1 MRIGASSSVRIMN
14 RMAIAMSYLTL
25 GKRADAEYT
34 VNRSRFI
41 SHAAPV
47 ESAEAA
53 NAFIA
58 EIRAEYPDATH
69 NVFAF
74 QVRENAYSRYS
85 DDGEPSGTSGMPVL
99 QVLKGR
105 ELTDSILV
113 VTRYFG
119 GILLGTG
126 GLVRA
131 YSHAAV
137 LGVEAAGIVKM
148 DLCSSMYLP
157 CPYAFYERMNK
168 LIAQYGGVVEDTAFE
183 DSVKLTFRLPQSDEA
198 AFQKALTEQTNGTL
212 IATKTGETY
221 GKFDI

>member
-1 MRIGASSSVRIMN
+1 
-14 RMAIAMSYLTL
+14 MSYLTL
-25 GKRADAEYT
+25 GSSADAEYT

-41 SHAAPV
+41 AHAAPV
-47 ESAEAA
+47 ESIEAA

-58 EIRAEYPDATH
+58 EIRAAYPDATH

-74 QVRENAYSRYS
+74 QVREHSYSRYS

-119 GILLGTG
+119 GVLLGTG

-131 YSHAAV
+131 YSHSAV

-148 DLCSSMYLP
+148 DLCSCMHLP
-157 CPYAFYERMNK
+157 CPYAYYERMNK
-168 LIAQYGGVVEDTAFE
+168 LISQFGGVIEDTAFE
-183 DSVKLTFRLPQSDEA
+183 DNVKLTFRLPQTEEDA
-198 AFQKALTEQTNGTL
+198 LQKAITEQTNGAL
-212 IATKTGETY
+212 LATKTGE
-221 GKFDI
+221 KFDKFTV

>member
-1 MRIGASSSVRIMN
+1 
-14 RMAIAMSYLTL
+14 MSYLTL
-25 GKRADAEYT
+25 GSPADAEYT

-41 SHAAPV
+41 AHAAPV
-47 ESAEAA
+47 ESADAA

-58 EIRAEYPDATH
+58 GIRARYPDATH

-74 QVRENAYSRYS
+74 QVRSPEYARYS

-99 QVLKGR
+99 QVLRGR
-105 ELTDSILV
+105 ELTDSIIV

-126 GLVRA
+126 GLARA

-148 DLCSSMYLP
+148 SLCSAMSCA
-157 CPYAFYERMNK
+157 CPYGFYERFGK
-168 LIAQYGGVVEDTAFE
+168 LLERFGGVTEDTSFE
-183 DSVKLTFRLPQSDEA
+183 ESVKLVFRLPRENED
-198 AFQKALTEQTNGTL
+198 AFLAELTELSSGSVTARKNGEKYDVFA
-212 IATKTGETY
+212 I
-221 GKFDI
+221 

>member
-1 MRIGASSSVRIMN
+1 
-14 RMAIAMSYLTL
+14 MSYLTL
-25 GKRADAEYT
+25 ASAADAEYV

-41 SHAAPV
+41 AHAAPV

-53 NAFIA
+53 NAFIDA
-58 EIRAEYPDATH
+58 VRAAYPDATH

-74 QVRENAYSRYS
+74 QVRSPEYARYS

-105 ELTDSILV
+105 MLTDSILV

-126 GLVRA
+126 GLARA

-148 DLCSSMYLP
+148 CLCSAMFSP
-157 CPYAFYERMNK
+157 CPYAFYERMLK
-168 LIAQYGGVVEDTAFE
+168 LVAQYGGVVEDTAFE
-183 DSVKLTFRLPQSDEA
+183 ESVKLKFRLPVENES
-198 AFQKALTEQTNGTL
+198 AFLSALTEASAGSVAAQ
-212 IATKTGETY
+212 KRGEKY
-221 GKFDI
+221 DKFEV